1 MERRMVR
8 ICKAGDQLSIQ
19 IALVVFKPLPG
30 IPGAYSSAHLDKCG
44 RDDRYWGDI
53 SWSGSESSAVSWGSR
68 RAGTIQGETFHL
80 GDERVKNSVADQA
93 FDETYPRMVIAQ
105 GHQSR
110 HQNTV
115 GCPHEAQR

>member
-19 IALVVFKPLPG
+19 IALVVFKPLRGSPG
-30 IPGAYSSAHLDKCG
+30 SYSSAHLDKCG
-44 RDDRYWGDI
+44 RDGRYWGDK

-68 RAGTIQGETFHL
+68 RAGIIQGETFHL
-80 GDERVKNSVADQA
+80 VDEHVNNSAADQA

-110 HQNTV
+110 HRNTAD
-115 GCPHEAQR
+115 CPHEGQH